1 MVPIVKRMREI
12 NFLLA
17 AHRLVKEARKV
28 YEEALQISRALA
40 QKNAESYLPD
50 VAETLNRLGV
60 LDRDENRPGEAQKTL
75 KEALMI
81 RREFAQKNPE
91 VYLPSVAET
100 FGNLAVLDRSQS
112 RLEDARLASEEAL
125 TIYQD
130 FAKQDSE
137 QFSPDVTRVKKLL
150 EQLQNTPRP

>member
-1 MVPIVKRMREI
+1 
-12 NFLLA
+12 
-17 AHRLVKEARKV
+17 
-28 YEEALQISRALA
+28 
-40 QKNAESYLPD
+40 
-50 VAETLNRLGV
+50 
-60 LDRDENRPGEAQKTL
+60 
-75 KEALMI
+75 MI

-150 EQLQNTPRP
+150 EEVRQ